1 MNCCRRESPSL
12 PSDKSSGRLRCCAV
26 RRRGQRVKY
35 VEWVEHIARTF
46 SSVDRQS
53 GNPVRG
59 VHIDKLAEHLML
71 SRDDVVDECIVN
83 AMGDLSGLGLADS
96 STSTLGRNWRWR
108 PTQEGLKL
116 REISLRESWPQLFGL
131 FLTDEQSQ
139 FLRAVCDLSEECFDK
154 RIRTK
159 WVETDQVTEQLG
171 LDWGDPAIKVS
182 IHRMATSLQGLG
194 LVQDQRTMGG
204 PFPIRATYAGVVRAT
219 QLEPSQ
225 DRELLHSLLDD
236 GETSNVDFKR
246 ELHLDR
252 DREKAEFVRDI
263 LGLANTRLSGRRF
276 LVIGIDDNGIEYASA
291 DATITSS
298 RIEQILNSWV
308 KPVPLVRT
316 RRILWNTD
324 QLLLI
329 EIIREPA
336 TPTEEDMIRME
347 GERARGD
354 A

>member
-1 MNCCRRESPSL
+1 MT
-12 PSDKSSGRLRCCAV
+12 
-26 RRRGQRVKY
+26 Y
-35 VEWVEHIARTF
+35 VEWVEHIARAF
-46 SSVDRQS
+46 ISVDRQS
-53 GNPVRG
+53 GSPVRG

-71 SRDDVVDECIVN
+71 SRDDVVDDCIVN
-83 AMGDLSGLGLADS
+83 AMGDLTNLGLADS

-116 REISLRESWPQLFGL
+116 REISLRDAWSQVFDL

-154 RIRTK
+154 RARTK
-159 WVETDQVTEQLG
+159 WVQTDQVAAQLG
-171 LDWGDPAIKVS
+171 LDSEDPAVLVS
-182 IHRMATSLQGLG
+182 IHQMAESLQDLG
-194 LVQDQRTMGG
+194 LVQHQRSIGG

-225 DRELLHSLLDD
+225 DRELLRSLLEG
-236 GETSNVDFKR
+236 GETSSVDFKR

-263 LGLANTRLSGRRF
+263 LGLANTHLSGRRF

-298 RIEQILNSWV
+298 RIEQILNAWV
-308 KPVPLVRT
+308 EPVPLVRT
-316 RRILWNTD
+316 RRILWNT
-324 QLLLI
+324 QELLLI
-329 EIIREPA
+329 EIVREAAKLPYVARKTHGKLKEDITYARHGPHTEPA
-336 TPTEEDMIRME
+336 TPTEEEMIRME
-347 GERARGD
+347 GKRVRGD